1 MATTVFNVY
10 DLPVAYNVCEQELRE
25 VLSLSNVSVAHV
37 TMAVDAVSLLHEHY
51 NMTEVYVLTN
61 GTGVLTHGSASSEVH
76 RGASIIIPPKTP
88 HKLKNIGNLPLEH
101 LVFATPP
108 FVADDVYLVD
118 DSSSIVSPPKP
129 YVLNKPPVQAL
140 DGVFIY
146 ELLNDNEL
154 KSLRFSLAIG
164 VLPVGREARLHYHKA
179 SEEIYYVMDGI
190 GIARLGN
197 MSAPIKRGSVIQI
210 PPLTTHALKN
220 NGNSQLEI
228 LCLSSPTYKD
238 EDFIFP

>member
-1 MATTVFNVY
+1 MEAIISNVY
-10 DLPVAYNVCEQELRE
+10 NLPIAINICEQELRE
-25 VLSLSNVSVAHV
+25 VLSFSNISVAHV
-37 TMAVDAVSLLHEHY
+37 VMAVDAVSLLHEHY
-51 NMTEVYVLTN
+51 SMAEVYVLTR
-61 GTGVLTHGSASSEVH
+61 GTGILTHGSSSSEVH
-76 RGASIIIPPKTP
+76 KGASIVIPPRTP
-88 HKLKNIGNLPLEH
+88 HKLKNIGSLPLEH

-108 FVADDVYLVD
+108 FTVDDVHLVD
-118 DSSSIVSPPKP
+118 DSSFIISSPNP
-129 YVLNKPPVQAL
+129 YVIQKPPAQAL